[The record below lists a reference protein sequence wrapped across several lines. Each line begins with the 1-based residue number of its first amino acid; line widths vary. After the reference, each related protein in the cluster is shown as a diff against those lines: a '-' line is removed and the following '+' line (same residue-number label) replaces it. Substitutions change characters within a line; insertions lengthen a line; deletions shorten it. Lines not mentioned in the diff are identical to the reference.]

1 MSPPIAIIMLHTYIS
16 YDHNGTVANY
26 LFLRLISST
35 LSSLTLRSSGNVGSN
50 ALIYV
55 VVLHYIRDSDEKL
68 DGVLYW
74 DGSQNEFF
82 VYRNGRPVSMSW
94 VPRDEIQ
101 SKWDWDIPSNLIW
114 SLKPVG
120 IGAVPNDDIGLRV
133 NGDSY
138 LSGSVYFGSDL
149 NVFSYAKLND
159 RQGFDEDRN
168 LSVHSIDEQFD
179 EINQWNVNG
188 NGDLKFSGRLVGQA
202 GPGLTGLHQFKSNV
216 FLNHHF
222 DSGIIVTN
230 NIIDNTISKL
240 ILSDEIITTTHVKK
254 NQVLMAHI
262 DDYSIAAK
270 HIIDGE
276 IQTHHMKKN
285 QVSSEDIKLN
295 TFGKAKFVNDV
306 IRPHHIVDGEING
319 DKD

>member
-1 MSPPIAIIMLHTYIS
+1 MELGRFRMMI
-16 YDHNGTVANY
+16 
-26 LFLRLISST
+26 
-35 LSSLTLRSSGNVGSN
+35 
-50 ALIYV
+50 
-55 VVLHYIRDSDEKL
+55 L
-68 DGVLYW
+68 DY
-74 DGSQNEFF
+74 
-82 VYRNGRPVSMSW
+82 
-94 VPRDEIQ
+94 
-101 SKWDWDIPSNLIW
+101 
-114 SLKPVG
+114 
-120 IGAVPNDDIGLRV
+120 V

-159 RQGFDEDRN
+159 RQGFDEDN

-222 DSGIIVTN
+222 DSGIIVTY

-276 IQTHHMKKN
+276 IQTYHMKK
-285 QVSSEDIKLN
+285 IKFHQKILS
-295 TFGKAKFVNDV
+295 
-306 IRPHHIVDGEING
+306 
-319 DKD
+319 